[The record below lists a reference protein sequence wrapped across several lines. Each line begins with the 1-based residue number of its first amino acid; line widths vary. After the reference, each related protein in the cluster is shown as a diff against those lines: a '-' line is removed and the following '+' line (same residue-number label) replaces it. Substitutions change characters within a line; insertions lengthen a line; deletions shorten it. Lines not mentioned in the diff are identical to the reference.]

1 MDPNTRLM
9 LNQARMAELHAEGA
23 ANRLAAE
30 ARREIVVERPCR
42 EGETAFRADLSFVVR
57 LWTERLR
64 GQIRRATPVRR
75 A

>member
-1 MDPNTRLM
+1 
-9 LNQARMAELHAEGA
+9 MAELHAEGD

-42 EGETAFRADLSFVVR
+42 EGTTAFRADLSFVVR
-57 LWTERLR
+57 LWIERLR

>member
-9 LNQARMAELHAEGA
+9 LNQARIAELHAEGA

-42 EGETAFRADLSFVVR
+42 DGTTAFRADLSFVVR
-57 LWTERLR
+57 LWSARLR
-64 GQIRRATPVRR
+64 GQIRRATPARR

>member
-9 LNQARMAELHAEGA
+9 LSQARMAELHADGA
-23 ANRLAAE
+23 ANRLVAE
-30 ARREIVVERPCR
+30 GRKEIVVERPCR
-42 EGETAFRADLSFVVR
+42 EGATAFRADLPFIVR
-57 LWTERLR
+57 LWTGRSR